1 MNPYI
6 KDIMILK
13 TNWMYMD
20 YKNTVFLPK
29 TTFAM
34 KAGLNTLETNLLS
47 HWKQTNLYQKIRK
60 KSKGRQK
67 FILHY
72 GPPYANGNIHIG
84 HALSM
89 TLKDIVV
96 KTKQMQGYDA
106 PLVPGWDCHGLPIEW
121 KIEEHYKEKGLK
133 KDEVD
138 PIELI
143 ASCRSFAKQW
153 IDVQREEFK
162 RLGIVADWD
171 NPYITMDF
179 KTEGQV
185 IQEISKFL
193 LNGTLYRGLKPVLW
207 SVVEK
212 TALADAETEYKDHVS
227 DSIYVKFKIHNGK
240 GALEGAY
247 AVIWTTTPWTLPG
260 NRAIS
265 FGPDFEYRV
274 LLVDSEKYLVA
285 KDLQTSFLT
294 ALQKKAYE
302 NIATLKGS
310 DLNGLICHHPFYGE
324 GYDFDVPLLPGD
336 HVTTETGTGLVHTAP
351 GHGEDDF
358 NICKEFNIPVPE
370 TVKGDGFYF
379 DHIPLFKGVHIF
391 KANPIVI
398 DKLREKNALLAHSKL
413 THSYPHSWRSKAP
426 LIYRATPQWFV
437 KIDPTIREVAL
448 SEIEK
453 TNFFPAKGKTRIQS
467 MVQNRPDW
475 CLSRQRVWGVPLAF
489 FVHNETGEP
498 LRDALVQKRI
508 VDIISQHGVEA
519 WISMDSHVFLG
530 DQYCANDYS
539 KVKDIADVWFD
550 SGATHAYVLQT
561 REELAWPADLYLE
574 GSDQHRGWF
583 QSSLLESCGTMQKA
597 PYKAIL
603 THGFTLDDKGHKMS
617 KSLGNVIAPQ
627 DVIQKMGA
635 DIIRLWVVNS
645 DYTED
650 QRIGN
655 EILKQQEDIYRRFRN
670 TLRYLLGAL
679 SEFDESEHILY
690 DEMPMLEKWVLHRLF
705 EIDQLHKECIKNYE
719 FMHFYSALHAFCSQD
734 LSAFY
739 FDIRKDSLY
748 CDLKDS
754 ITRRSARTV
763 MDIVLNALIRY
774 LAPVLSFTAE
784 EAWFAYKGN
793 QESSIHEESFFNV
806 QDLWQNKALGDYWKK
821 LRGLRRVMTT
831 ALEVER
837 QAKSIGSSLQAQIF
851 VYVTS
856 ELAQFLEGI
865 DLAELAITSKATL
878 VIATPPAGALMLDDI
893 DDIGVVVATSD
904 GQKCHRCWKIVPEV
918 GDVDREHKDI
928 CHRCENA
935 IMHT

>member
-1 MNPYI
+1 
-6 KDIMILK
+6 
-13 TNWMYMD
+13 MYMD
-20 YKNTVFLPK
+20 FKNTVFLPQ
-29 TTFAM
+29 TSFAM
-34 KAGLNTLETNLLS
+34 KAGLNTLEVNLLN
-47 HWKQTNLYQKIRK
+47 HWKETNLYQKIRK
-60 KSKGRQK
+60 KSKGKKK

-84 HALSM
+84 HALTSI
-89 TLKDIVV
+89 LKDIVV

-121 KIEEHYKEKGLK
+121 KIEEQYKEKGLK

-143 ASCRSFAKQW
+143 ASCRSFAKKW
-153 IDVQREEFK
+153 VDIQREEFK

-179 KTEGQV
+179 ATEGKIV
-185 IQEISKFL
+185 EEISKFL

-212 TALADAETEYKDHVS
+212 TALADAETEYKDHTS
-227 DSIYVKFKIHNGK
+227 DSIYVKFKIQNGK
-240 GALEGAY
+240 GPLESAY

-265 FGPDFEYRV
+265 FGPDFKYSV
-274 LLVDSEKYLVA
+274 ISINNEKYLVA
-285 KDLQTSFLT
+285 EDLLQNFLKATEQTEY
-294 ALQKKAYE
+294 QK
-302 NIATLKGS
+302 IASLKGTE
-310 DLNGLICHHPFYGE
+310 LEGLICQHPFYGE
-324 GYDFDVPLLPGD
+324 GYDFDVPFLPGD
-336 HVTTETGTGLVHTAP
+336 HVTTEAGTGLVHTAP

-358 NICKEFNIPVPE
+358 NICKTFNIPVPE

-379 DHIPLFKGVHIF
+379 DHVPLFKGVHIF
-391 KANPIVI
+391 KANPVVM
-398 DKLREKNALLAHSKL
+398 DKLTEKNALLSHSKL
-413 THSYPHSWRSKAP
+413 VHSYPHSWRSKAP

-437 KIDPTIREVAL
+437 KIDPTIREIAL

-453 TNFFPAKGKTRIQS
+453 TDFFPEKGKTRIQS

-498 LRDALVQKRI
+498 LRCEKVQNRIIDA
-508 VDIISQHGVEA
+508 ISKNGVEA
-519 WISMDSHVFLG
+519 WITMNSDVFLAN
-530 DQYCANDYS
+530 DYSVNDYS
-539 KVKDIADVWFD
+539 KVTDIADVWFD
-550 SGATHAYVLQT
+550 SGATHAYVLQA
-561 REELAWPADLYLE
+561 RAELAWPADLYLE

-583 QSSLLESCGTMQKA
+583 QSSLLESSGTMQKA

-603 THGFTLDDKGHKMS
+603 THGFTLDEKGHKMS

-627 DVIQKMGA
+627 DVIEKMGA
-635 DIIRLWVVNS
+635 DILRLWVVNS

-679 SEFDESEHILY
+679 SGFNETESINY
-690 DEMPMLEKWVLHRLF
+690 DEMPILEKWILHRLT
-705 EIDQLHKECIKNYE
+705 EIDQLHKEAIENYE
-719 FMHFYSALHAFCSQD
+719 LMHFYSHLHAFCSQD

-748 CDLKDS
+748 CDSKNS
-754 ITRRSARTV
+754 VIRRSARTV
-763 MDIVLNALIRY
+763 MDSVLNALIRY

-793 QESSIHEESFFNV
+793 QESSIHEEEFLTIDNRWKNNS
-806 QDLWQNKALGDYWKK
+806 LGDYWKK
-821 LRGLRRVMTT
+821 VRHLRRVMTT

-851 VYVTS
+851 VYVTA
-856 ELAQFLEGI
+856 ELAQVLEKVDI
-865 DLAELAITSKATL
+865 AELAITSKATL
-878 VIATPPAGALMLDDI
+878 VIATPPSGALMLDDVE
-893 DDIGVVVATSD
+893 DVGVVVAGAD
-904 GQKCHRCWKIVPEV
+904 GQKCQRCWKILPEV
-918 GDVDREHKDI
+918 GDLEREHKEV
-928 CHRCENA
+928 CHRCEDV
-935 IMHT
+935 IFD